1 MGRLVWLGLDDI
13 SLKDGKVLASLP
25 VPIVARLKIMG
36 LDFEM
41 LNH

>member
-1 MGRLVWLGLDDI
+1 MGRLVWLGLEDI
-13 SLKDGKVLASLP
+13 SLKDGKVLALLP
-25 VPIVARLKIMG
+25 VVARLKIMG